1 MIRVTIL
8 MIISFCGG
16 SDSECITLHLNKF
29 VTITE
34 PKAVKTSTSARVIG
48 VAASKSVGTVRVRT
62 DAPAEMVTS

>member
-1 MIRVTIL
+1 MMAAVESTHASIVMEATHANVTLDINLIL
-8 MIISFCGG
+8 Q
-16 SDSECITLHLNKF
+16 
-29 VTITE
+29 

>member
-1 MIRVTIL
+1 MHYSALKQI
-8 MIISFCGG
+8 
-16 SDSECITLHLNKF
+16 

-48 VAASKSVGTVRVRT
+48 VAASKSVRTVRVRT